1 MPASARSPA
10 PHEVHAWYAS
20 TSGLGDAR
28 RIERAVSW
36 LIPSERDRYG
46 RFRRDEDRHMFLLGR
61 VMARLVV
68 GRAAG
73 VAPTAWQWREGARG
87 RPEIA
92 SPATPLRFNIAHSA
106 GLVVCALSMGREVGI
121 DVEGLTRPPLDPA
134 LIPRYCAP
142 EEAADI
148 EAQPD
153 GLWQRRFL
161 TYWTLKEAYLK
172 ARGLGIALPLT
183 DIAFSLGSDSAR
195 VVFRES
201 LAGTDDRWTFC
212 LSQPTGDHLMAIAAS
227 SSDGVHPVFTI
238 EPFALELV
246 DSDGTLP

>member
-1 MPASARSPA
+1 
-10 PHEVHAWYAS
+10 
-20 TSGLGDAR
+20 
-28 RIERAVSW
+28 
-36 LIPSERDRYG
+36 
-46 RFRRDEDRHMFLLGR
+46 MFLLGR

-68 GRAAG
+68 GQAAG

-92 SPATPLRFNIAHSA
+92 APPTPLRFNLAHSA

-121 DVEGLTRPPLDPA
+121 DVEGLTRHPIDPA
-134 LIPRYCAP
+134 LVNRYCAP
-142 EEAADI
+142 EEVADI

-183 DIAFSLGSDSAR
+183 DIGFSLGAESAR
-195 VVFRES
+195 IVFHES
-201 LAGTDDRWTFC
+201 LAGTDDRWTFR
-212 LSQPTGDHLMAIAAS
+212 LSQPTDDHLMAIAAS
-227 SSDGVHPVFTI
+227 ASDGVQPVFTI
-238 EPFALELV
+238 EPFSLELV
-246 DSDGTLP
+246 DSDGSLP